1 MICPTCADRD
11 TRVIDSRVDKDGRS
25 IRRRRQCAE
34 CDFRFSTI
42 EEVVREDLFIIKRDQ
57 RREAFDQT
65 KIIRGIQRACEK
77 RPIDH
82 EQIDMLV
89 SDIMM
94 ALESEFDND
103 IPSRAIGEQIM
114 DKLKNIDPIA
124 YVRFASVYKD
134 FRDISEMEKEISDL
148 KTGED
153 E

>member
-77 RPIDH
+77 RPID
-82 EQIDMLV
+82 
-89 SDIMM
+89 
-94 ALESEFDND
+94 
-103 IPSRAIGEQIM
+103 
-114 DKLKNIDPIA
+114 PIA